1 MAGSL
6 VVGLSVAT
14 VLTLVVT
21 PCALAL
27 SDSAKRIPQKIISLI
42 CWPFRTLNNLR
53 VVKVKN

>member
-27 SDSAKRIPQKIISLI
+27 SDSVRKIPQRIFRLFT
-42 CWPFRTLNNLR
+42 WPFKVARNLR
-53 VVKVKN
+53 IIKVKN